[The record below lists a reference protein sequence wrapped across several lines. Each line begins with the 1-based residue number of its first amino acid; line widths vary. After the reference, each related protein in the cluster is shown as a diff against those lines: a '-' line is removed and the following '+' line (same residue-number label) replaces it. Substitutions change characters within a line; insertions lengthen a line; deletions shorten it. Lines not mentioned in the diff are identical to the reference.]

1 MTDIQQYS
9 PSAEI
14 LRAILWQYEGA
25 ERIVSLIL
33 SKQEWMD
40 EYHSGFWR
48 DWYRDVFD
56 LDTANDFGLSVW
68 GRILDIPLGV
78 DMPAN
83 ARDRLSFG
91 FGPDNLNFEQGN
103 FGRGRDETISLTT
116 EQKRLVLK
124 LRYFQLTH
132 RPSVPQ
138 INRFLNELF
147 GDLGRVFVVDPLD
160 MSYAVYFFGFTPDAS
175 LRFILE
181 NYDILPRPSTVGAE
195 WQVQVKDSFGFG
207 VEHLNFENGNFG
219 A

>member
-1 MTDIQQYS
+1 MSDGQEYT
-9 PSAEI
+9 PSVDI

-25 ERIVSLIL
+25 SRIVSLVRA
-33 SKQEWMD
+33 KQGWLD

-48 DWYRDVFD
+48 NWFHDVFD
-56 LDTANDFGLSVW
+56 LDTANEFGLSVW

-83 ARDRLSFG
+83 SKDRLSFG
-91 FGPDNLNFEQGN
+91 FGSDNLNFGNGN
-103 FGRGRDETISLTT
+103 FGRGRDETILLTD

-138 INRFLNELF
+138 INRFLNDLF
-147 GDLGRVFVVDPLD
+147 KESGKVFVVDPLD
-160 MSYAVYFFGFTPDAS
+160 MSYAVYFFGFTPDQS

-181 NYDILPRPSTVGAE
+181 HYDILPRPSTVGSE
-195 WQVQVKDSFGFG
+195 WRIQIKDSFGFG
-207 VEHLNFENGNFG
+207 VDHLNFENGNFG